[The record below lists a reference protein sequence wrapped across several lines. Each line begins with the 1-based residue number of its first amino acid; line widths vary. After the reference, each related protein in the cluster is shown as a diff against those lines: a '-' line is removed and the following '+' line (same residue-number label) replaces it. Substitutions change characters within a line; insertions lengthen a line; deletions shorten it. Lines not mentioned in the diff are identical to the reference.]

1 MVPADFLSQQ
11 KRLKRLWGN
20 NSDTNINMKKLLF
33 YCGAALIFS
42 AVMLSS
48 CSKVDQPEPDV
59 KSDLNVLNNIYF
71 ALSDN
76 PSLTQDCAPVKSG
89 DLFYITVTEGADIK
103 LLKPRFSVS
112 EKATVKI
119 NGTSCTS
126 GTTPVNFDQNVNTIE
141 VTSES
146 GRTKSYKALV
156 QSGKPSIDNIVYTFM
171 SKYTIPGISYAISK
185 NEAVVYKK
193 GLGFAITENSVR
205 TTPSHLFRLA
215 SCSKQFTTLCIM
227 KLVEQGKIT
236 LDQKVFGPG
245 GILAA
250 EFTNATGR
258 ALNVTVRHLLSHTSG
273 WTSDPDPMFTSSFYG
288 QTLEQRINYVLTTAT
303 QSEPG
308 TSFSYYNMGFGMLG
322 KIIEKITGKDFE
334 TYLKEVLATAGI
346 TDIHVGGDRSQR
358 RSNEVVY
365 YSQDGTNGYGND
377 MSVVK
382 AAGGVIASTEEM
394 MKMLFHIDGLPGIPD
409 IISASTRTEM
419 LTPSPVYNRYGLGW
433 RMNHSYYPGAYY
445 HGGNLAGTATMW
457 VMGSTGNVNCIILCN
472 SRSYISTFDDE
483 LYGLMK
489 DVINL
494 ASNTT
499 W

>member
-1 MVPADFLSQQ
+1 
-11 KRLKRLWGN
+11 
-20 NSDTNINMKKLLF
+20 MKKLLY
-33 YCGAALIFS
+33 YCAAFIITAAFVL
-42 AVMLSS
+42 S
-48 CSKVDQPEPDV
+48 CSKEEQPEPEV
-59 KSDLNVLNNIYF
+59 KSDQNTLNSISF
-71 ALSDN
+71 AITDN
-76 PSLTQDCAPVKSG
+76 PALTQDCAPVKAG
-89 DLFYITVTEGADIK
+89 DLYYITVTEGADITV
-103 LLKPRFSVS
+103 LKPRFSVS
-112 EKATVKI
+112 DKATVKI

-126 GTTPVNFDQNVNTIE
+126 GTTPINFSQAVNTIE

-146 GRTKSYKALV
+146 GKTKSYKALV
-156 QSGKPSIDNIVYTFM
+156 QTGKPNIDKIVYDFM
-171 SKYTIPGISYAISK
+171 YKYTIPGISYAISK

-193 GLGFAITENSVR
+193 GLGFAITESNIR

-215 SCSKQFTTLCIM
+215 SCSKQFTALCIM

-245 GILAA
+245 GILSA
-250 EFTNATGR
+250 EFANASGR

-288 QTLEQRINYVLTTAT
+288 QTLDQRINYVLTTAT
-303 QSEPG
+303 QAEPG

-322 KIIEKITGKDFE
+322 KIIEKVSGKDFE

-358 RSNEVVY
+358 RTNEVVY
-365 YSQDGTNGYGND
+365 YSQSGTNGYGNE
-377 MSVVK
+377 MEVIK

-394 MKMLFHIDGLPGIPD
+394 MKLLFHIDGLAGVPD
-409 IISASTRTEM
+409 IITASTRTEM

-457 VMGSTGNVNCIILCN
+457 VMGSTGNINCIILCN

-489 DVINL
+489 DVISL
-494 ASNTT
+494 ASNTS

>member
-1 MVPADFLSQQ
+1 
-11 KRLKRLWGN
+11 
-20 NSDTNINMKKLLF
+20 MKKLLF
-33 YCGAALIFS
+33 YFAAILFL
-42 AVMLSS
+42 ALSLPS
-48 CSKVDQPEPDV
+48 CSKEEQPEPEV
-59 KSDLNVLNNIYF
+59 KSDLNALNNIYF
-71 ALSDN
+71 ASADN
-76 PSLTQDCAPVKSG
+76 PALTQDCSPVKAG
-89 DLFYITVTEGADIK
+89 DLYYITVTEGAEVK
-103 LLKPRFSVS
+103 SLKPRFSVS
-112 EKATVKI
+112 DKAAVKI
-119 NGTSCTS
+119 NGTSCAS
-126 GTTPVNFDQNVNTIE
+126 GITAIDFSQAVNTIE

-146 GRTKSYKALV
+146 GKTKSYKALV
-156 QSGKPSIDNIVYTFM
+156 QTGRPNIDNIVYSFM
-171 SKYTIPGISYAISK
+171 YKYAIPGISYAISK

-193 GLGFAITENSVR
+193 GLGFAISENNVR

-227 KLVEQGKIT
+227 KLVEQGKIA

-245 GILAA
+245 GILSA
-250 EFTNATGR
+250 EFANASGR
-258 ALNVTVRHLLSHTSG
+258 AQNVTVRHLLSHTSG

-288 QTLEQRINYVLTTAT
+288 QTLDQRINYVLTTAT
-303 QSEPG
+303 QAEPG
-308 TSFSYYNMGFGMLG
+308 TTFSYYNMGFGMLG

-358 RSNEVVY
+358 RTNEVVY
-365 YSQDGTNGYGND
+365 YSQSGTNGYGNE
-377 MSVVK
+377 MGVIK

-394 MKMLFHIDGLPGIPD
+394 MKLLFHIDGLPGIPD
-409 IISASTRTEM
+409 IITASTRTEM

-457 VMGSTGNVNCIILCN
+457 VMGSTGNINCIILCN

>member
-1 MVPADFLSQQ
+1 
-11 KRLKRLWGN
+11 
-20 NSDTNINMKKLLF
+20 MKKLLY
-33 YCGAALIFS
+33 YCAAFIFT
-42 AVMLSS
+42 AAFALS
-48 CSKVDQPEPDV
+48 CSKEEQPEPEV
-59 KSDLNVLNNIYF
+59 KSDLNVLNSIYF
-71 ALSDN
+71 ASTDN
-76 PSLTQDCAPVKSG
+76 PALTQDCTPVKAG
-89 DLFYITVTEGADIK
+89 DLYYITVTEGAEIK
-103 LLKPRFSVS
+103 TLKPRFSVS
-112 EKATVKI
+112 DKATVKI

-126 GTTPVNFDQNVNTIE
+126 GTTPIDFSQAVNTIE

-146 GRTKSYKALV
+146 GKTKSFKALV
-156 QSGKPSIDNIVYTFM
+156 QTGKPNIDKIVYDFM
-171 SKYTIPGISYAISK
+171 YKYTIPGISYAISK

-193 GLGFAITENSVR
+193 GLGFAITESNIR
-205 TTPSHLFRLA
+205 TTSSHLFRLA
-215 SCSKQFTTLCIM
+215 SCSKQFTALCIM
-227 KLVEQGKIT
+227 KLVEQGKIA

-250 EFTNATGR
+250 EFTNASGR

-288 QTLEQRINYVLTTAT
+288 QTLDQRINYVLTSAT
-303 QSEPG
+303 QAEPG

-358 RSNEVVY
+358 RTNEVVY
-365 YSQDGTNGYGND
+365 YSQSGTNGYGNE
-377 MSVVK
+377 MGVIK

-394 MKMLFHIDGLPGIPD
+394 MKLLFHIDGLPGIPD
-409 IISASTRTEM
+409 IITASTRAEM

-457 VMGSTGNVNCIILCN
+457 VMGSTGNINCIILCN